1 MADKATRRGLQKL
14 MENPTVTDILRACGI
29 CNLVEHASPEAIQ
42 SALQKLGR
50 QAESV
55 GDLTRAMLME
65 AAQPYLRTAGLKAPK
80 KAIDAALAV
89 PNGGQDKGE
98 GKKLHGHTI
107 ALTDPEPWEG
117 EVDGSVLAEE
127 VAALIG
133 GLTYLPAAAVD
144 AIAVWVLATYCVE
157 HLYFAPIL
165 TVWSPTKGCGK
176 STLFDLLNWLVRRGF
191 LTSGP
196 GVTAATV
203 FRLNDA
209 RHPTMLIDEAEKL
222 GGRNA
227 NTELIG
233 LLNNGYRRGGVVSR
247 CVEAGSDYEIQAF
260 DAFGFRA
267 LNSIRPLWDTIMD
280 RSIEVRIERK
290 PRSTQLSRFNA
301 RLLEPQCRRLA
312 RKIHRWALDQGK
324 DVGEAEAEAIRP
336 NWLPD
341 RPCDNWGPLFAVGA
355 VVGSGW
361 DDRILEAARLL
372 VVSNQEADRHEHL
385 IHDVRRVFRDRNAP
399 QAISSTDLVE
409 ALNRLDDSPWGDERQ
424 GKGIST
430 HSLAKRL
437 PAFNVQPRQGRI
449 TGGGKLRG
457 YWAMDMESVWERYP
471 EVGQPGQANN
481 DATFS
486 GFQSGTAAPT
496 RPTSEAA
503 EARINKE
510 MSHLSHLETGERG
523 DCAPSTANGSI
534 TGELFVDP
542 DGKTAEL
549 AETVEGEL

>member
-1 MADKATRRGLQKL
+1 MDQ
-14 MENPTVTDILRACGI
+14 PVITDILGASGI
-29 CNLVEHASPEAIQ
+29 CNLGDDPSPEAKQ
-42 SALQKLGR
+42 S
-50 QAESV
+50 V
-55 GDLTRAMLME
+55 
-65 AAQPYLRTAGLKAPK
+65 LRNLRK
-80 KAIDAALAV
+80 KAIGLEALDMVLLRQGAVEALSEAGTGPRDATALVNAAL
-89 PNGGQDKGE
+89 PKGDQDKGE
-98 GKKLHGHTI
+98 TKEPYGHAI

-117 EVDGSVLAEE
+117 DVGGSALAEE

-133 GLTYLPAAAVD
+133 SLIYLPAAAVD
-144 AIAVWVLATYCVE
+144 AIAVWVLATHCVE

-209 RHPTMLIDEAEKL
+209 HRPTMLIDEAEKL

-227 NTELIG
+227 NQEMIG

-247 CVEAGSDYEIQAF
+247 CVEVGSDYEVKAF

-290 PRSTQLSRFNA
+290 PRSIQLSRFNA
-301 RLLEPQCRRLA
+301 RLLEPQCRLLA
-312 RKIHRWALDQGK
+312 RKIHRWASDKGEE
-324 DVGEAEAEAIRP
+324 VGEAEAEAIRP
-336 NWLPD
+336 TWLPD

-355 VVGSGW
+355 VIGGGW
-361 DDRILEAARLL
+361 EDRMLDAARVL

-385 IHDVRRVFRDRNAP
+385 VHDVRRVFRDRGAP
-399 QAISSTDLVE
+399 EAISSSDLVE

-437 PAFNVQPRQGRI
+437 GAFGVRPRQGRI
-449 TGGGKLRG
+449 SGAGKLRG
-457 YWAMDMESVWERYP
+457 YWAIDMESVWERYP
-471 EVGQPGQANN
+471 EVGQPGQVNN

-486 GFQSGTAAPT
+486 SFQSGTATP
-496 RPTSEAA
+496 RCPTSETA
-503 EARINKE
+503 EPRINKG
-510 MSHLSHLETGERG
+510 MSHLSHLERG
-523 DCAPSTANGSI
+523 VTEDCAHSIENGF
-534 TGELFVDP
+534 TGDLFVEP
-542 DGKTAEL
+542 DRKSAAGST
-549 AETVEGEL
+549 ETEEGLL